1 MTKVTK
7 TEIMN
12 EVYDL
17 ILNANVTQDERAI
30 LVNFKNRVT
39 DKNFANE
46 LMGLAAGLRQLGI
59 KNLAA
64 QKKMS
69 PETSAFY
76 KKIATLW
83 ATRIKL
89 GARLGHDWRNILS

>member
-76 KKIATLW
+76 KKIADYGQRELNW
-83 ATRIKL
+83 ARGLAMTSVIF
-89 GARLGHDWRNILS
+89 

>member
-1 MTKVTK
+1 MTKITEA
-7 TEIMN
+7 EIMN

-17 ILNANVTQDERAI
+17 ILNTNVTQDERAI
-30 LVNFKNRVT
+30 LVNFKDRVT
-39 DKNFANE
+39 AKNFANE
-46 LMGLAAGLRQLGI
+46 LMRLAAGLRQLGI

-76 KKIATLW
+76 KKIATYGQQELNW
-83 ATRIKL
+83 ARGLAMTSVIF
-89 GARLGHDWRNILS
+89 

>member
-46 LMGLAAGLRQLGI
+46 LMGLAAGLRQLAI

-69 PETSAFY
+69 LETSAFY
-76 KKIATLW
+76 KKIADYGQRELNW
-83 ATRIKL
+83 ARGLAMTGVIF
-89 GARLGHDWRNILS
+89 

>member
-1 MTKVTK
+1 MTKVTEA
-7 TEIMN
+7 EIMN

-17 ILNANVTQDERAI
+17 ILNGNVTQDERAI
-30 LVNFKNRVT
+30 LVNFKNHVN

-46 LMGLAAGLRQLGI
+46 LMRLAAGLRQLGI

-76 KKIATLW
+76 KKIATYGQQELNW
-83 ATRIKL
+83 ARGLAMTGVIF
-89 GARLGHDWRNILS
+89 

>member
-17 ILNANVTQDERAI
+17 ILNVNVTQDERAI

-76 KKIATLW
+76 KKIATYGQQELNW
-83 ATRIKL
+83 ARGLAMTGVIF
-89 GARLGHDWRNILS
+89 

>member
-1 MTKVTK
+1 MTKVTEA
-7 TEIMN
+7 EIMN

-17 ILNANVTQDERAI
+17 ILNAHVTQDERAI
-30 LVNFKNRVT
+30 LVNFKNHVN

-46 LMGLAAGLRQLGI
+46 LMCLAAGLRQLAI

-69 PETSAFY
+69 LETSAFY
-76 KKIATLW
+76 KKIADYGQRELNW
-83 ATRIKL
+83 ARGLAMTGVIF
-89 GARLGHDWRNILS
+89 

>member
-39 DKNFANE
+39 DKN
-46 LMGLAAGLRQLGI
+46 
-59 KNLAA
+59 LAA

-76 KKIATLW
+76 KKIADYGQRELNW
-83 ATRIKL
+83 ARGLAMTGVIF
-89 GARLGHDWRNILS
+89 

>member
-1 MTKVTK
+1 MTKVTEA
-7 TEIMN
+7 EIMN

-30 LVNFKNRVT
+30 LVNFKNHVN

-46 LMGLAAGLRQLGI
+46 LMRLAAGLRQLAI
-59 KNLAA
+59 KNLVA

-76 KKIATLW
+76 KKIATYGQQELNW
-83 ATRIKL
+83 ARGLAMTGVIF
-89 GARLGHDWRNILS
+89 

>member
-1 MTKVTK
+1 MTKVTE

-69 PETSAFY
+69 PKTSAFY
-76 KKIATLW
+76 KKIATYGQQELNW
-83 ATRIKL
+83 ARGLAMTGVIF
-89 GARLGHDWRNILS
+89 

>member
-1 MTKVTK
+1 MTKITEA
-7 TEIMN
+7 EIMN

-46 LMGLAAGLRQLGI
+46 LMGLAAELRQLDI

-76 KKIATLW
+76 KKIATYGQQELNW
-83 ATRIKL
+83 ARGLAMTSVIF
-89 GARLGHDWRNILS
+89 

>member
-1 MTKVTK
+1 MTKITEA
-7 TEIMN
+7 EIMN

-17 ILNANVTQDERAI
+17 ILNVNVSQDERTI
-30 LVNFKNRVT
+30 LVNFKNHVN

-46 LMGLAAGLRQLGI
+46 LMRLAAGLRQLAI

-76 KKIATLW
+76 KKIATYGQQELNW
-83 ATRIKL
+83 ARGLAITGVIF
-89 GARLGHDWRNILS
+89 

>member
-46 LMGLAAGLRQLGI
+46 LMGLVAGLRQLAI

-69 PETSAFY
+69 LETSAFY
-76 KKIATLW
+76 KKIADYGQRELNW
-83 ATRIKL
+83 ARGLAMTGVIF
-89 GARLGHDWRNILS
+89 

>member
-46 LMGLAAGLRQLGI
+46 LMRLAAGLRQLGI

-76 KKIATLW
+76 KKIADYGQRELNW
-83 ATRIKL
+83 ARGLAMTGVIF
-89 GARLGHDWRNILS
+89 

>member
-17 ILNANVTQDERAI
+17 ILNANVPQDERAI

-76 KKIATLW
+76 KKIADYGQRELNW
-83 ATRIKL
+83 ARGLAMTGVIF
-89 GARLGHDWRNILS
+89 

>member
-1 MTKVTK
+1 MTKITEA
-7 TEIMN
+7 EIMN

-17 ILNANVTQDERAI
+17 ILNVNVSQDERTI
-30 LVNFKNRVT
+30 LVNFKNHVN

-46 LMGLAAGLRQLGI
+46 LMRLAAGLRQLAI

-76 KKIATLW
+76 KKIATYGQQELNW
-83 ATRIKL
+83 AHGLAMTGVIF
-89 GARLGHDWRNILS
+89 

>member
-46 LMGLAAGLRQLGI
+46 LMGLAVGLRQLGI

-76 KKIATLW
+76 KKIATYGQQELNW
-83 ATRIKL
+83 ARGLAMTGVIF
-89 GARLGHDWRNILS
+89 

>member
-1 MTKVTK
+1 MTKITEA
-7 TEIMN
+7 EIMN

-17 ILNANVTQDERAI
+17 ILNA
-30 LVNFKNRVT
+30 
-39 DKNFANE
+39 KNFANE

-69 PETSAFY
+69 LETRAFY
-76 KKIATLW
+76 KKIATYGQQELNW
-83 ATRIKL
+83 ARGLAMTGVIF
-89 GARLGHDWRNILS
+89 

>member
-1 MTKVTK
+1 MTKITEA
-7 TEIMN
+7 EIMN

-30 LVNFKNRVT
+30 LVNFKDRVT
-39 DKNFANE
+39 AKNFANE

-76 KKIATLW
+76 KKIATYGQQELNW
-83 ATRIKL
+83 ARVLAMTGVIF
-89 GARLGHDWRNILS
+89 

>member
-1 MTKVTK
+1 MTKITEA
-7 TEIMN
+7 EIMN

-30 LVNFKNRVT
+30 LVNFKNHVN

-46 LMGLAAGLRQLGI
+46 LMGLAVELRQLGI

-76 KKIATLW
+76 KKIATYGQQELNW
-83 ATRIKL
+83 ARGLAMTGVIF
-89 GARLGHDWRNILS
+89 

>member
-46 LMGLAAGLRQLGI
+46 LMGLAAELRQLGI

-64 QKKMS
+64 QKKIS

-76 KKIATLW
+76 KKIATYGQQELNW
-83 ATRIKL
+83 ARGLAMTGVIF
-89 GARLGHDWRNILS
+89 

>member
-1 MTKVTK
+1 MTKVTEA
-7 TEIMN
+7 EIMN

-17 ILNANVTQDERAI
+17 ILNVNVSQDERTI
-30 LVNFKNRVT
+30 LVNFKNHVN

-46 LMGLAAGLRQLGI
+46 LMRLAAGLRQLAI

-76 KKIATLW
+76 KKIATYGQQELNW
-83 ATRIKL
+83 ARGLAMTGVIF
-89 GARLGHDWRNILS
+89 

>member
-39 DKNFANE
+39 DKNFAKE

-76 KKIATLW
+76 KKIATYGQQELNW
-83 ATRIKL
+83 ARGLAMTGVIF
-89 GARLGHDWRNILS
+89 

>member
-1 MTKVTK
+1 MTKVTEA
-7 TEIMN
+7 EIMN

-30 LVNFKNRVT
+30 FVNFKNHVN

-46 LMGLAAGLRQLGI
+46 LIGLAVELRQLGI

-69 PETSAFY
+69 LETSAFY
-76 KKIATLW
+76 KKIATYGQQELNW
-83 ATRIKL
+83 ARGLAMTSVIF
-89 GARLGHDWRNILS
+89 

>member
-1 MTKVTK
+1 MTKITEA
-7 TEIMN
+7 EIMN

-17 ILNANVTQDERAI
+17 ILNVNVSQDERTI
-30 LVNFKNRVT
+30 LVNFKNHVN

-46 LMGLAAGLRQLGI
+46 LMRLAAGLRQLAI

-69 PETSAFY
+69 PETNAFY
-76 KKIATLW
+76 KKIATYGQQELNW
-83 ATRIKL
+83 ARGLAMTGVIF
-89 GARLGHDWRNILS
+89 

>member
-7 TEIMN
+7 TEIIN

-76 KKIATLW
+76 KKIATYGQQELNW
-83 ATRIKL
+83 ARGLAMTGVIF
-89 GARLGHDWRNILS
+89 

>member
-1 MTKVTK
+1 MTKITE
-7 TEIMN
+7 TEIIN

-17 ILNANVTQDERAI
+17 ILNT
-30 LVNFKNRVT
+30 
-39 DKNFANE
+39 KNFANE
-46 LMGLAAGLRQLGI
+46 LMGLAAELRQLGI

-76 KKIATLW
+76 KKIATYGQQELNW
-83 ATRIKL
+83 ARGLAMTGVIF
-89 GARLGHDWRNILS
+89 

>member
-1 MTKVTK
+1 MTKVTEA
-7 TEIMN
+7 EIMN

-17 ILNANVTQDERAI
+17 ILNTNVTQDERAI
-30 LVNFKNRVT
+30 LVNFKNHVN

-46 LMGLAAGLRQLGI
+46 LMRLAAGLRQLAI

-76 KKIATLW
+76 KKIATYGQQELNW
-83 ATRIKL
+83 ARGLAMTGI
-89 GARLGHDWRNILS
+89 IF

>member
-1 MTKVTK
+1 MTKVTEA
-7 TEIMN
+7 EIMN

-30 LVNFKNRVT
+30 LVNFKNHVN

-46 LMGLAAGLRQLGI
+46 LMRLAAGLRQLAI

-76 KKIATLW
+76 KKIATYGQQELNW
-83 ATRIKL
+83 ARGLAMTGVIF
-89 GARLGHDWRNILS
+89 

>member
-46 LMGLAAGLRQLGI
+46 LMGLAAELGQLGI

-76 KKIATLW
+76 KKIATYGQQELNW
-83 ATRIKL
+83 ARGLAMTGVIF
-89 GARLGHDWRNILS
+89 

>member
-1 MTKVTK
+1 MTKITEA
-7 TEIMN
+7 EIMN

-76 KKIATLW
+76 KKIATYGQQELNW
-83 ATRIKL
+83 ARGLAMTGVIF
-89 GARLGHDWRNILS
+89 

>member
-1 MTKVTK
+1 MTKITEA
-7 TEIMN
+7 EIMN

-17 ILNANVTQDERAI
+17 ILNVNVSQDERTI
-30 LVNFKNRVT
+30 LVNFKNHVN

-46 LMGLAAGLRQLGI
+46 LIGLAVELRQLGI

-76 KKIATLW
+76 KKIATYGQQELNW
-83 ATRIKL
+83 ARGLAMTGI
-89 GARLGHDWRNILS
+89 IF

>member
-1 MTKVTK
+1 MTKITE
-7 TEIMN
+7 TEIIN

-30 LVNFKNRVT
+30 LVNFKNHVN

-46 LMGLAAGLRQLGI
+46 LMRLAAGLRQLAI

-76 KKIATLW
+76 KKIATYGQQELNW
-83 ATRIKL
+83 ARGLAMTGVIF
-89 GARLGHDWRNILS
+89 

>member
-76 KKIATLW
+76 KKIADYGQQELNW
-83 ATRIKL
+83 ARGLAMTGVIF
-89 GARLGHDWRNILS
+89 

>member
-46 LMGLAAGLRQLGI
+46 LMGLAAGLRQLAI

-69 PETSAFY
+69 LETSAFY
-76 KKIATLW
+76 KKIATYGQQELNW
-83 ATRIKL
+83 ARGLAMTSVIF
-89 GARLGHDWRNILS
+89 

>member
-30 LVNFKNRVT
+30 LVNFKNHVN

-46 LMGLAAGLRQLGI
+46 LMRLAAGLRQLAI

-76 KKIATLW
+76 KKIATYGQQELNW
-83 ATRIKL
+83 ARGLAMTGVIF
-89 GARLGHDWRNILS
+89 

>member
-1 MTKVTK
+1 MTKITE
-7 TEIMN
+7 TEIIN

-30 LVNFKNRVT
+30 LVNFKDRVT
-39 DKNFANE
+39 AKNFANE

-76 KKIATLW
+76 KKIATYGQQELNW
-83 ATRIKL
+83 ARGLAMTGVIF
-89 GARLGHDWRNILS
+89 

>member
-1 MTKVTK
+1 MTKVTEA
-7 TEIMN
+7 EIMN

-17 ILNANVTQDERAI
+17 ILNTNVTQDERAI
-30 LVNFKNRVT
+30 LVGFKDRVT
-39 DKNFANE
+39 AKNFAKG

-76 KKIATLW
+76 KKIATYGQQELNW
-83 ATRIKL
+83 ARGLAMTGVIF
-89 GARLGHDWRNILS
+89 

>member
-1 MTKVTK
+1 MTKITEA
-7 TEIMN
+7 EIMN

-30 LVNFKNRVT
+30 LVNFKDRVT
-39 DKNFANE
+39 A
-46 LMGLAAGLRQLGI
+46 

-76 KKIATLW
+76 KKIATYGQQELNW
-83 ATRIKL
+83 ARGLAMTGVIF
-89 GARLGHDWRNILS
+89 